1 MSSIK
6 NTHHRHFLLLAILI
20 VLVLFL
26 NISLGS
32 VYIPFDQLLQI
43 LSGGEPEKASWYHI
57 IWQFRLPKAITAM
70 LVGVG
75 LSCSGLLMQTFFRNP
90 LAGPFVLG
98 ISSGASLGVAL
109 MILTGGL
116 FSASFSIFSHSWLLV
131 LAASFGAGMVLL
143 LVVVASEWVR
153 DSMALLIIG
162 LMFGTAT
169 SALVSVFQFFSN
181 AEDIQ
186 AYLIWTFGSL
196 GGMSWQELAIFT
208 LIITVGFAGC
218 IVLLK
223 PLNAL
228 LLGENYAQSMGLDL
242 KKARLA
248 IILCT
253 SLLAGVVTAF
263 CGPIAFIG
271 LAVPHIGRL
280 IFQTSDHKTLIPATA
295 LLGILILLVCD
306 LISQVPG
313 SEHVL
318 PINAVTSLIGTP
330 VVVWVVLKRK
340 NLSSQF

>member
-1 MSSIK
+1 MSRIK
-6 NTHHRHFLLLAILI
+6 NTHHRHFLFLAILI

-32 VYIPFDQLLQI
+32 VNIPFEQLLQI

-57 IWQFRLPKAITAM
+57 VWQFRLPKAITAM

-75 LSCSGLLMQTFFRNP
+75 LSSSGLLMQTFFRNP

-109 MILTGGL
+109 LILAGGL

-131 LAASFGAGMVLL
+131 LAASLGAGMVLL

-169 SALVSVFQFFSN
+169 NALVSVFQFFSN

-208 LIITVGFAGC
+208 LIITAGFAGC

-242 KKARLA
+242 KKVRLA

-253 SLLAGVVTAF
+253 SLLAGSVTAF

-280 IFQTSDHKTLIPATA
+280 VFQTSDHKTLIPATA

-306 LISQVPG
+306 LIYQVPG

>member
-1 MSSIK
+1 MSSTK
-6 NTHHRHFLLLAILI
+6 NTHHRYFLLLAILI
-20 VLVLFL
+20 VLVLL
-26 NISLGS
+26 LDISLGS
-32 VYIPFDQLLQI
+32 VYIPFEHLLQI

-57 IWQFRLPKAITAM
+57 VWQFRLPKAITAM
-70 LVGVG
+70 LVGIG
-75 LSCSGLLMQTFFRNP
+75 LSSSGLLMQTFFRNP

-109 MILTGGL
+109 MILAGGL
-116 FSASFSIFSHSWLLV
+116 LSASFSIFSHSWLLV
-131 LAASFGAGMVLL
+131 LAASLGAGMVLL

-218 IVLLK
+218 IALLK

-228 LLGENYAQSMGLDL
+228 LLGESYARSMGLDL
-242 KKARLA
+242 KKARLG

-253 SLLAGVVTAF
+253 SLLAGGVTAF

-280 IFQTSDHKTLIPATA
+280 VFQTSDHKTLIPATA
-295 LLGILILLVCD
+295 LLGILILLICD
-306 LISQVPG
+306 LISQIPG

-318 PINAVTSLIGTP
+318 PINAVTSLMGTP
-330 VVVWVVLKRK
+330 VVIWVVLKRK